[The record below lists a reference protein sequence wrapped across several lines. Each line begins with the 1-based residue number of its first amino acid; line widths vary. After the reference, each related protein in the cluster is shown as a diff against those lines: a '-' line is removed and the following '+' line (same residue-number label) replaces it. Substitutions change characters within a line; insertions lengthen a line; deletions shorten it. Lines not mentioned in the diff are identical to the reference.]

1 VSYSILTPYGV
12 ESVAPGAPVIASIS
26 AGHREVGKDGRAG
39 PPQRSKDGEIYLH
52 VPSRRRLDAAT
63 GEVVEQSGAPGLQA
77 ALERNAYRW
86 LRVAFP
92 SNRLEDV
99 FHQSLRRYSATRL
112 EVFGDAERLT
122 EILQNGERRVVEAG
136 TPEYRKLAQTCKGN
150 YSILFVLAEYVEDG
164 VRLLMPDGL
173 GYYRI
178 RTTSRNS
185 VRRFL
190 EMWECLRR
198 YTGGRPAG
206 VPVDISVQLEEVVT
220 PDGTRRRVPVWQ
232 FEMRTPDGSPLTSR
246 VLPSIT
252 RQAIA
257 ESERLSL
264 PAPELPAD
272 DEDADI
278 EPQDDDVVDDVE
290 LARSCD
296 AEFYRRAWFSAV
308 AGTPWESDDAR
319 HQWIRDYTGGQYESL
334 SAFLQSA
341 TEAVATEMLNAI
353 REQVASWRDT
363 QERADL
369 IRALKA
375 ALEER
380 GITGAAA
387 RRWLADNFGDVSRV
401 AALSSE
407 QLRAAIE
414 LTKEV
419 PIASQQ

>member
-1 VSYSILTPYGV
+1 
-12 ESVAPGAPVIASIS
+12 
-26 AGHREVGKDGRAG
+26 
-39 PPQRSKDGEIYLH
+39 
-52 VPSRRRLDAAT
+52 
-63 GEVVEQSGAPGLQA
+63 
-77 ALERNAYRW
+77 
-86 LRVAFP
+86 
-92 SNRLEDV
+92 
-99 FHQSLRRYSATRL
+99 
-112 EVFGDAERLT
+112 
-122 EILQNGERRVVEAG
+122 
-136 TPEYRKLAQTCKGN
+136 
-150 YSILFVLAEYVEDG
+150 VLAEYVEDG
-164 VRLLMPDGL
+164 VRLVMPDGL

-264 PAPELPAD
+264 PAPELPPD
-272 DEDADI
+272 DADADI

-296 AEFYRRAWFSAV
+296 AEFYRRAWFSTV
-308 AGTPWESDDAR
+308 AGTPWESDEAR

-419 PIASQQ
+419 PIASQQQLSRRGD

>member
-12 ESVAPGAPVIASIS
+12 EPVAPGAPVIASIS
-26 AGHREVGKDGRAG
+26 AGHREVGKDGRPAM
-39 PPQRSKDGEIYLH
+39 PQRSKDGEIYLH
-52 VPSRRRLDAAT
+52 APPRRRLNSAT
-63 GEVVEQSGAPGLQA
+63 GEIAETSGAPGLQA

-112 EVFGDAERLT
+112 EVYGDAERLT
-122 EILQNGERRVVEAG
+122 EILQTGERRVVEAG

-206 VPVDISVQLEEVVT
+206 VPVDISVQLEEVVG

-232 FEMRTPDGSPLTSR
+232 FEMRSPDGSPLTSR
-246 VLPSIT
+246 VLPAIT

-264 PAPELPAD
+264 PAPEFTPPD
-272 DEDADI
+272 DADI

-296 AEFYRRAWFSAV
+296 AEFYRRAWFAAV
-308 AGTPWESDDAR
+308 AGTPWESDDGR

-341 TEAVATEMLNAI
+341 TEAVASEMLNAI

-369 IRALKA
+369 TKALKA

-387 RRWLADNFGDVSRV
+387 RRWLVDNFGDVSRV
-401 AALSSE
+401 AAMTTE

-419 PIASQQ
+419 PSAPQQ